1 MKPNEKSKRLAQIRG
16 VFYEVPCDKKE
27 EQESYMPSR
36 PAPPLLLNR
45 KCCFING

>member
-16 VFYEVPCDKKE
+16 GFYEVACEKKE

-36 PAPPLLLNR
+36 PALPLFLNR
-45 KCCFING
+45 KYRFING